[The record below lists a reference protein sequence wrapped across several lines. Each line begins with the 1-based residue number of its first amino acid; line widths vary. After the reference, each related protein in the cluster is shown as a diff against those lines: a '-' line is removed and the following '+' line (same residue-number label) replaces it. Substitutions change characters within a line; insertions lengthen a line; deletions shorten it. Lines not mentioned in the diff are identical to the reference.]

1 MNNTNNQN
9 PAQKNTDD
17 DSMNNSEQRSSEV
30 DTDNVAVIDVEGL
43 KAQLLKATNDYLY
56 LRAEFDN
63 FRKQSIKERSELLR
77 YGGERLAKDLLDS
90 LDIFDTALSAEVTP
104 ENFKSFVDGI
114 KLTAQQ
120 LTSCL
125 QKHGI
130 THIECLGQPFDPSTS
145 EALSSEP
152 TDTLPEGHVTK
163 VFKKPYKYHDK
174 VLRIGQVIVARAQ
187 ES

>member
-1 MNNTNNQN
+1 MNDTNNQN
-9 PAQKNTDD
+9 PDQKNHDD
-17 DSMNNSEQRSSEV
+17 ESVRDPNQRSSGAE
-30 DTDNVAVIDVEGL
+30 TESVALVDVEDL

-77 YGGERLAKDLLDS
+77 FGGERLAKDLLDS
-90 LDIFDTALSAEVTP
+90 LDIFETALSAEVTP
-104 ENFKSFVDGI
+104 ENFRSFVDGI
-114 KLTAQQ
+114 KMTSQQ

-130 THIECLGQPFDPSTS
+130 THIDCLGQPFDPSTS

-152 TDTLPEGHVTK
+152 TDSVPEGHVTK

-174 VLRIGQVIVARAQ
+174 VLRIGQVIVARAK